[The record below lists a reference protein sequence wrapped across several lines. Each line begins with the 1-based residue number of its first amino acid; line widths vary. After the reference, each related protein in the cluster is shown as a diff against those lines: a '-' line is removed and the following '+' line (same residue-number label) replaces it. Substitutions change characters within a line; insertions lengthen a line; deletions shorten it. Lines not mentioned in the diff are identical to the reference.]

1 MMTTTMTTNDIADLL
16 RDIQRTPGARAA
28 LLIDTG
34 NGTIRK
40 ILRFTELVDANMIAE
55 YVAHSQGRAR
65 IEVDMPESLMR
76 KFQDRDR
83 QRKHSAS

>member
-1 MMTTTMTTNDIADLL
+1 MMTTNDIADLL
-16 RDIQRTPGARAA
+16 RDIQRTPGARVA

-34 NGTIRK
+34 KGTIRK
-40 ILRFTELVDANMIAE
+40 ELRFTELVDANMIAE

-65 IEVDMPESLMR
+65 IEVDMPESLLR

>member
-1 MMTTTMTTNDIADLL
+1 MTTNDIADLL

-28 LLIDTG
+28 LLVNTG
-34 NGTIRK
+34 SGTIRK
-40 ILRFTELVDANMIAE
+40 ILHFTELADANIIAE
-55 YVAHSQGRAR
+55 YVARSNGKVRL
-65 IEVDMPESLMR
+65 EVEMPESLLR